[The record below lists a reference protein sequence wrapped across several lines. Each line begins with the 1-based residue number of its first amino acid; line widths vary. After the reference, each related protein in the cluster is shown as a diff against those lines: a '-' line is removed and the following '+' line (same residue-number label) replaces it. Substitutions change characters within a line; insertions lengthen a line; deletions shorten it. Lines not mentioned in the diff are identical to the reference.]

1 MATTRTARRRDPAPR
16 PLELQRFM
24 PYRLAVLAEQVSRS
38 LAQLYADRFDL
49 TRQEWRVLAG
59 LADRGGIPAKDVAEY
74 TTLDKMSVSRAVASL
89 KEKGHLARDEDP
101 ADRRNKILR
110 MTPSGAALYAK
121 IAPLAL
127 AREEYL
133 LEPLSA
139 ADRAALDRIMST
151 LLDRARDLQRRG

>member
-1 MATTRTARRRDPAPR
+1 MTKAVPKRGAAPR
-16 PLELQRFM
+16 TLELQRFM
-24 PYRLAVLAEQVSRS
+24 PYRLAVLAEEVSRS

-59 LADRGGIPAKDVAEY
+59 LADMGEIPATDVAEY
-74 TTLDKMSVSRAVASL
+74 ATLDKMSVSRAVASL
-89 KEKGHLARDEDP
+89 EEKGHLTREEDP
-101 ADRRNKILR
+101 GDRRNKILR

-133 LEPLSA
+133 LEPLSP
-139 ADRAALDRIMST
+139 ADRAAFERIMST
-151 LLDRARDLQRRG
+151 LLARARNLQRRG